1 MIITKRQIRRESDRF
16 GGYYGMENSGFPL
29 ISDFDA
35 IGNTEPISE
44 TGSSMLRSDID
55 TDITAPA
62 AQPKDGLYTTLETAQ
77 SRPQITQ
84 RTYTPPVREPLPP
97 RQKKKAKHE
106 KEDILPSVK
115 TRAYATEAVDK
126 EEEKVVDKERENA
139 RSTSRRGAIDMRTK
153 VLLCIYVAVALILA
167 IAVIATGVIV
177 SQASVQADN
186 LADSVAQKQA
196 LVAVQREDLLA
207 EMEAMPQK
215 AAELGM
221 VSATTSTTYTATPVE
236 NVGYPA
242 ATPKSGAFDKF
253 CDWLSKVIN

>member
-1 MIITKRQIRRESDRF
+1 MITTKRQITRESDRF
-16 GGYYGMENSGFPL
+16 GGYYGMENGGFPL

-35 IGNTEPISE
+35 IGNTEPISD

-55 TDITAPA
+55 TDITTPAAPA
-62 AQPKDGLYTTLETAQ
+62 TDGLYTTLETAK
-77 SRPQITQ
+77 SRPQVTQ

-97 RQKKKAKHE
+97 RQKKKAKRE

-115 TRAYATEAVDK
+115 TRAYATDVVEQ
-126 EEEKVVDKERENA
+126 EEERVVEKERERA
-139 RSTSRRGAIDMRTK
+139 HSTSRRGAVDLRTK
-153 VLLCIYVAVALILA
+153 VILCIYVAVALILA

-177 SQASVQADN
+177 SKANAQADD
-186 LADSVAQKQA
+186 LASSVAQKQA
-196 LVAVQREDLLA
+196 LVATQREDLRA
-207 EMEAMPQK
+207 EMEAMPEK
-215 AAELGM
+215 AAGLGM
-221 VSATTSTTYTATPVE
+221 VSASENPSYTATPVE